1 MIKRKKK
8 KTKAFHTYL
17 SRHECLGNNSA
28 KDNNM
33 TKKIVSMEKETN
45 IISTNK
51 LLYDKKE
58 NFEEIIIPYDMS
70 STIMNSL

>member
-1 MIKRKKK
+1 
-8 KTKAFHTYL
+8 
-17 SRHECLGNNSA
+17 
-28 KDNNM
+28 
-33 TKKIVSMEKETN
+33 MEKETN

>member
-1 MIKRKKK
+1 
-8 KTKAFHTYL
+8 
-17 SRHECLGNNSA
+17 
-28 KDNNM
+28 M